1 MMDLLKENK
10 KEEFEEACRR
20 DEFFN
25 IMDNM
30 KRIEDFLADEGKKM
44 GISEGYDSKFE
55 YSGLKA
61 FEVDSE
67 ETAYKIFKNVE
78 IPVQHLPQ
86 YYPHYISLVN
96 SSFKFRHTTIIH
108 EKFLKFIPTKDCEIL
123 IC

>member
-1 MMDLLKENK
+1 MES
-10 KEEFEEACRR
+10 
-20 DEFFN
+20 
-25 IMDNM
+25 M
-30 KRIEDFLADEGKKM
+30 KRIEDSLAEEAKRI

-67 ETAYKIFKNVE
+67 ETAHKIFKNIE
-78 IPVQHLPQ
+78 IPSSHLPQ

-108 EKFLKFIPTKDCEIL
+108 
-123 IC
+123 